1 MKKLIL
7 IAALVC
13 CVVMSVNA
21 QMKVYNYGAV
31 RIGIDPLEADGM
43 GEMEGNMDST
53 TMLRVWGHPGEICN
67 ARMSF
72 GFHKYKNNKAV
83 MVGQAYNEDNPIS
96 EMLWLH
102 GKKGFCA
109 TINPQATDTIISYNP
124 YLDNAINFALPVQS
138 PSFLV
143 TSDARLKEDVQ
154 PVEESLDALSALS
167 SVTYR
172 LKAKE
177 TPDYAV
183 DAATEALLAKEGF
196 DSGNDFFRDYYNERS
211 KGETHYGFI
220 AQQVQEVLPELVH
233 TDKDGMLSV
242 DYIGVIPLLVN
253 AIQELKGRLEQVE
266 AEKEM
271 ATPAVNHAP
280 AVTATAD
287 VLAAPAAEV
296 LSQNDP
302 NPFSSDTRIAYNLP
316 EGTQQAAIYI
326 YDLQGK
332 QVKRLDVSPSET
344 GTMLHGGDLQA
355 GMYIYSLIADGK
367 ELASKKMI
375 LTK

>member
-1 MKKLIL
+1 MCVTDFKAVDRLRELFIL
-7 IAALVC
+7 HA
-13 CVVMSVNA
+13 
-21 QMKVYNYGAV
+21 AV
-31 RIGIDPLEADGM
+31 RQRDLVSHWCKVPFIPF
-43 GEMEGNMDST
+43 
-53 TMLRVWGHPGEICN
+53 CN
-67 ARMSF
+67 S
-72 GFHKYKNNKAV
+72 
-83 MVGQAYNEDNPIS
+83 
-96 EMLWLH
+96 
-102 GKKGFCA
+102 
-109 TINPQATDTIISYNP
+109 
-124 YLDNAINFALPVQS
+124 
-138 PSFLV
+138 
-143 TSDARLKEDVQ
+143 
-154 PVEESLDALSALS
+154 
-167 SVTYR
+167 
-172 LKAKE
+172 
-177 TPDYAV
+177 V
-183 DAATEALLAKEGF
+183 DA
-196 DSGNDFFRDYYNERS
+196 
-211 KGETHYGFI
+211 
-220 AQQVQEVLPELVH
+220 
-233 TDKDGMLSV
+233 DKDGMLSV

-332 QVKRLDVSPSET
+332 QVKRLDVSPAET